1 MTAAGREATTVI
13 EREALTVH
21 QRLALVQT
29 VQRNCHVGDARHA
42 TELTLCIYLLQMRE
56 LYRWEQGLPLGEA
69 LRHREVGEWLDRR
82 EALWDGLEGEP
93 YAALPLGGE
102 PLDPFDAAAV
112 NERLLPQGLV
122 YGAGRMASGRPVFFL
137 GELER
142 AERREGLQVLVA
154 ARELARGL
162 AAPPGVLAGSAV
174 LLRREALMRWL
185 WELYEVWSP
194 RNGDFAFGAALAACG
209 HAGGDPAPAL
219 ARLADLQ
226 METLWLHE
234 LGEHRAGAALG
245 PDWAG
250 LRLLTGADRR
260 IELRLRALR
269 DHLADCLVTL
279 PALRER
285 AAPAAIHFWFANLD
299 GLRLEMFPRLQAG
312 YAAWRA
318 GDGGRSMDAA
328 VQAGREHWAALGA
341 QAVALYRRDGER
353 ARESLAELLTSAAAR
368 C

>member
-1 MTAAGREATTVI
+1 MTSAHRGAAGAVDRAAVGVVD
-13 EREALTVH
+13 RD
-21 QRLALVQT
+21 ALVRT

-56 LYRWEQGLPLGEA
+56 LYRWEQGLPLGAA
-69 LRHREVGEWLDRR
+69 LRHREVGAWLDQR
-82 EALWDGLEGEP
+82 EALWDELEGEP
-93 YAALPLGGE
+93 YAALPLGDE
-102 PLDPFDAAAV
+102 ALDPFDAAAV

-122 YGAGRMASGRPVFFL
+122 YGAGRMASGRPLFFL

-142 AERREGLQVLVA
+142 AERREGLDVLVA

-162 AAPPGVLAGSAV
+162 AAPPGVLAGGAV

-185 WELYEVWSP
+185 WELYEVWGP
-194 RNGDFAFGAALAACG
+194 RRGDSAFGAALAACG
-209 HAGGDPAPAL
+209 HAGGDPAAAL
-219 ARLADLQ
+219 ARLADEQ

-245 PDWAG
+245 PDWAA
-250 LRLLTGADRR
+250 LRLATGADRR

-279 PALRER
+279 PALCER
-285 AAPAAIHFWFANLD
+285 GAPAAIHFWFANLE

-318 GDGGRSMDAA
+318 GDGGRALDAA
-328 VQAGREHWAALGA
+328 VRAGQEHWSALGA
-341 QAVALYRRDGER
+341 QAVALYRRDGEQ
-353 ARESLAELLTSAAAR
+353 AREPLAALLTAATAN

>member
-1 MTAAGREATTVI
+1 MTHIAGVTTGAI
-13 EREALTVH
+13 DRD
-21 QRLALVQT
+21 ALVRT

-56 LYRWEQGLPLGEA
+56 LYRWEQGLPLGQP
-69 LRHREVGEWLDRR
+69 LRQREVGEWLERR
-82 EALWDGLEGEP
+82 EALWNELEGEP
-93 YAALPLGGE
+93 YAALPLGDE
-102 PLDPFDAAAV
+102 AFDPFDAAAV
-112 NERLLPQGLV
+112 NERLLPHGLV
-122 YGAGRMASGRPVFFL
+122 YGAGRMASGRPLFFL

-162 AAPPGVLAGSAV
+162 AAPPGVLARDAV

-185 WELYEVWSP
+185 WELHEVWSP
-194 RNGDFAFGAALAACG
+194 RRGDFAFGAALAACG
-209 HAGGDPAPAL
+209 HEGGDPAPAL
-219 ARLADLQ
+219 ARLADEQ

-234 LGEHRAGAALG
+234 LGEHRAGELLG

-250 LRLLTGADRR
+250 LRLATGADRR
-260 IELRLRALR
+260 IEPPLRALR

-285 AAPAAIHFWFANLD
+285 GALAATHFWFANLD
-299 GLRLEMFPRLQAG
+299 GLRLAMFPRLQAG

-318 GDGGRSMDAA
+318 GDGGRALDAA
-328 VQAGREHWAALGA
+328 VQAGRQHWAELGL
-341 QAVALYRRDGER
+341 QAVALYLRDGER
-353 ARESLAELLTSAAAR
+353 AHEPLAALLSAAAAR